1 MFSSNLMNKAPNGN
15 EAGDQTFA
23 IFFKRQRNNFFF
35 ITFVCLP
42 GKHWKVQ
49 REFLS
54 GYLDNLTGRNKEEIQ
69 EVAEISHFTK
79 GGSVGPSRVFSSMLM
94 YCIAPIK
101 HLFFALGNFFV
112 QNYLTKRSPRQFV
125 TQLFVKYFRKDNSEI
140 IGQFNNF
147 SHLRASFSS
156 NNKMF

>member
-1 MFSSNLMNKAPNGN
+1 MYILGGVWKAGVFWSAGQLFRNILPERKNRHHHHRGYIFVTFITSFSKTTKLFSSNLMNKAPNGN

-23 IFFKRQRNNFFF
+23 IFLKRQRNNFFF

-94 YCIAPIK
+94 
-101 HLFFALGNFFV
+101 
-112 QNYLTKRSPRQFV
+112 
-125 TQLFVKYFRKDNSEI
+125 
-140 IGQFNNF
+140 
-147 SHLRASFSS
+147 
-156 NNKMF
+156 

>member
-1 MFSSNLMNKAPNGN
+1 MYILGGVWKAGVFWSAGQLFRNILPERKNRHHHHRGYIFVTFITSFSKTTKLFSSNLMNKAPNGN

-54 GYLDNLTGRNKEEIQ
+54 GYLDNLTGIE
-69 EVAEISHFTK
+69 
-79 GGSVGPSRVFSSMLM
+79 
-94 YCIAPIK
+94 
-101 HLFFALGNFFV
+101 
-112 QNYLTKRSPRQFV
+112 TKRRYKKWLKSATSPKAV
-125 TQLFVKYFRKDNSEI
+125 LLD
-140 IGQFNNF
+140 
-147 SHLRASFSS
+147 RAESLVPC
-156 NNKMF
+156 